1 MKTIEAG
8 IIGDLIACDR
18 SQRVLI
24 VAPMPLTVQWQ
35 EVVGEK
41 FDRSFVI
48 YGRETVRT
56 HRRSHPNQ
64 NVWKQERLIIN
75 SIDFA

>member
-1 MKTIEAG
+1 
-8 IIGDLIACDR
+8 
-18 SQRVLI
+18 
-24 VAPMPLTVQWQ
+24 MPLTVQWQ